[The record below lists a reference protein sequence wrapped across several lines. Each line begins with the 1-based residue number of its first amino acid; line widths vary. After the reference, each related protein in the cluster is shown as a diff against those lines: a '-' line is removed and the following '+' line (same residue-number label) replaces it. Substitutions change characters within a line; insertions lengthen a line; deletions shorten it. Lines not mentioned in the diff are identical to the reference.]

1 MNYTDA
7 NTNNAK
13 PGAPRLPVRAAIA
26 AAVAIAWFTLAAPAA
41 RAVSV
46 SYDFSISSD
55 YSLLL
60 SPQNSS
66 VQSQVAQK
74 SMNVVNT
81 ANNNPV
87 IKITNTSATADISD
101 VKITLTDPDS
111 VFNAL
116 KLLQNPLGA
125 TPAAPF
131 TNTIWGGS
139 TNMVNIALPTPLAP
153 GQSLVF
159 AANLGPLGGFPNHS
173 WVPGY
178 QNILFQSPSATN
190 AQIAVNYFDPSN
202 PTNTQTL
209 NSVLPSLTTMNPLVT
224 VMSSCCS
231 TPSTSVFETS
241 FGTTVPEPSSILL
254 VALGALTFG
263 MPVWRKYKR
272 ASSTKVEATI

>member
-13 PGAPRLPVRAAIA
+13 PGELRPPVRVAIA

-60 SPQNSS
+60 SPQSS
-66 VQSQVAQK
+66 SAQSMVSQM
-74 SMNVVNT
+74 SSGVVKT

-101 VKITLTDPDS
+101 VMMTITDPDS

-125 TPAAPF
+125 TPGAPF
-131 TNTIWGGS
+131 TNNVWGGS
-139 TNMVNIALPTPLAP
+139 TKTIDIALPTPLAP
-153 GQSLVF
+153 NQTLVF
-159 AANLGPLGGFPNHS
+159 AANLGPLGGFPNAS

-178 QNILFQSPSATN
+178 QNIFFNQPGDMN
-190 AQIAVNYFDPSN
+190 AQVAVKFFDPAS
-202 PTNTQTL
+202 PTNVQSL
-209 NSVLPSLTTMNPLVT
+209 NSVLPNLSDMNPLVT
-224 VMSSCCS
+224 IMSSCCS
-231 TPSTSVFETS
+231 TPSTSVFQTS
-241 FGTTVPEPSSILL
+241 FGTVVPEPSSILL
-254 VALGALTFG
+254 VGLGALTFVV
-263 MPVWRKYKR
+263 PVWKKYKR
-272 ASSTKVEATI
+272 SSATKSQGTT

>member
-13 PGAPRLPVRAAIA
+13 PGARRLPVRVALA

-46 SYDFSISSD
+46 SYDFSISSN
-55 YSLLL
+55 YSLLM
-60 SPQNSS
+60 SPQSS
-66 VQSQVAQK
+66 SAQSQVKQMSSA
-74 SMNVVNT
+74 VVDT

-87 IKITNTSATADISD
+87 IMITNTSMTADISD

-131 TNTIWGGS
+131 TNNIWGGS

-153 GQSLVF
+153 NQSLVF
-159 AANLGPLGGFPNHS
+159 AVNLGPLGGFPNHS
-173 WVPGY
+173 FVPGFE
-178 QNILFQSPSATN
+178 NILFQNPSASN
-190 AQIAVNYFDPSN
+190 AQLAVTYFDPSN

-209 NSVLPSLTTMNPLVT
+209 NSVLPSLTTMTPLVT
-224 VMSSCCS
+224 VMSSCCN
-231 TPSTSVFETS
+231 TPSTSVLETS
-241 FGTTVPEPSSILL
+241 FGVPEPSSILL
-254 VALGALTFG
+254 LGLGVLTLG
-263 MPVWRKYKR
+263 MPAWKR
-272 ASSTKVEATI
+272 YMRSSSTKSQRTI